1 MSMPQPQVSPDPQRV
16 ASAALQSFFNLSQR
30 WGLTP
35 AQERILLGD
44 PPASTFFKWKA
55 EKRARRLGRD
65 TLDRVSFLLGIHK
78 ALNILLPSAQA
89 ADQWVKKPNDAPL
102 FGGRTAL
109 EHMLGGS
116 VADLA
121 DIRRYLDAE
130 RGG

>member
-1 MSMPQPQVSPDPQRV
+1 MSMPQPQASPNPQRV

-30 WGLTP
+30 WGLSP

-55 EKRARRLGRD
+55 EKRAGRLGRD

-89 ADQWVKKPNDAPL
+89 ADQWVKKHNDAPL

-121 DIRRYLDAE
+121 DVRRFLDAE

>member
-1 MSMPQPQVSPDPQRV
+1 MSMPQPQASPNPQRV
-16 ASAALQSFFNLSQR
+16 ASAALQSFFNLSER
-30 WGLTP
+30 WGLSP

-55 EKRARRLGRD
+55 EKRAGRLGRD

-121 DIRRYLDAE
+121 DVRRFLDAE

>member
-1 MSMPQPQVSPDPQRV
+1 MSMPQPQPSPNPQRV

-30 WGLTP
+30 WGLSP

-55 EKRARRLGRD
+55 EKRAGRLGRD

-89 ADQWVKKPNDAPL
+89 AALTLTQIDPPL
-102 FGGRTAL
+102 LTKI
-109 EHMLGGS
+109 
-116 VADLA
+116 DPP
-121 DIRRYLDAE
+121 RYWP
-130 RGG
+130 